1 MRFVLLLLLWLLGQW
16 PHVDRQAHLEA
27 KYSEMLEF
35 PTSMEMRVGGRKPM
49 FMGNLGSGLD
59 VHSTIARVGGR
70 GEDVQ
75 LPAKAE
81 PGFVCWVSI
90 AQSLLWLH
98 HTAALAG
105 LSTMERNPTKGVSS

>member
-1 MRFVLLLLLWLLGQW
+1 M
-16 PHVDRQAHLEA
+16 
-27 KYSEMLEF
+27 
-35 PTSMEMRVGGRKPM
+35 GGRKPM

-70 GEDVQ
+70 GEEVQ

-90 AQSLLWLH
+90 AQSLLLL

-105 LSTMERNPTKGVSS
+105 LSTMERNPTRGGFAEF

>member
-1 MRFVLLLLLWLLGQW
+1 M
-16 PHVDRQAHLEA
+16 
-27 KYSEMLEF
+27 
-35 PTSMEMRVGGRKPM
+35 GGRKPM
-49 FMGNLGSGLD
+49 FMGNLGSWLD
-59 VHSTIARVGGR
+59 VHSTIARVGG

-90 AQSLLWLH
+90 AQSLLSL

-105 LSTMERNPTKGVSS
+105 LSTMERNPTRGGFAEF